1 MESTLQQV
9 MVDFQGDGVG
19 EGELSWGQ
27 KEYWSTAVAE
37 KTWGPLGGIKPLP
50 AGTTVEQIA
59 DELRYLMSR
68 YPPLRTRLR
77 FEADGRPRQ
86 IVHGSGQIA
95 LEVVD
100 AGESDPQA
108 TADAVDERFRRTD
121 LDFTAEWPIRMAVV
135 CRDGQPTHMVVL
147 SSHLALDAAGAM
159 VMMEEVAARRSTPA
173 PVMQPLAQVAWQQ
186 SAAGRR
192 QNASALRY
200 WESVLRTVEPRT
212 TVARYD
218 SKLPRYWHGRFT
230 SPTLLRALNA
240 TAERSGLGTSTVLLT
255 VFAVALNRIT
265 GANPVVVRTIVSNR
279 FRPGLSEVVCIL
291 TQSGLCVLDVAD
303 VPFDEALQRVR
314 RSEFSAL
321 KHAYFDPEDLSRL
334 RDRIS
339 RERGVDLDIAF
350 HYNDRRTSAGPQDD
364 QPQRDQPQG
373 DRPDAAPRQLPD
385 ARGLPG
391 TFEWVLGRD
400 APAYQPLF
408 VHIDDTAEAIQI
420 TLHIDTR
427 SFSREDAEALM
438 RGMEELAT
446 DSV

>member
-1 MESTLQQV
+1 
-9 MVDFQGDGVG
+9 
-19 EGELSWGQ
+19 
-27 KEYWSTAVAE
+27 
-37 KTWGPLGGIKPLP
+37 
-50 AGTTVEQIA
+50 
-59 DELRYLMSR
+59 
-68 YPPLRTRLR
+68 
-77 FEADGRPRQ
+77 
-86 IVHGSGQIA
+86 
-95 LEVVD
+95 
-100 AGESDPQA
+100 
-108 TADAVDERFRRTD
+108 
-121 LDFTAEWPIRMAVV
+121 
-135 CRDGQPTHMVVL
+135 VVL

-159 VMMEEVAARRSTPA
+159 VMMEEVAARRSTPVPA
-173 PVMQPLAQVAWQQ
+173 MQPLAQVAWQQ

-200 WESVLRTVEPRT
+200 WESVLRAVEPRAA
-212 TVARYD
+212 VARYD

-230 SPTLLRALNA
+230 SRALLRAVNA
-240 TAERSGLGTSTVLLT
+240 GAERSGTGTSTVLLT

-303 VPFDEALQRVR
+303 IPFDEALQRVR

-350 HYNDRRTSAGPQDD
+350 HYNDRRSSAGPQSAPADV
-364 QPQRDQPQG
+364 
-373 DRPDAAPRQLPD
+373 APRQSLAP
-385 ARGLPG
+385 GLPG

-400 APAYQPLF
+400 APAFQPLF
-408 VHIDDTAEAIQI
+408 VHIDDTADAIQI

-438 RGMEELAT
+438 RSMEQLAT
-446 DSV
+446 DSA